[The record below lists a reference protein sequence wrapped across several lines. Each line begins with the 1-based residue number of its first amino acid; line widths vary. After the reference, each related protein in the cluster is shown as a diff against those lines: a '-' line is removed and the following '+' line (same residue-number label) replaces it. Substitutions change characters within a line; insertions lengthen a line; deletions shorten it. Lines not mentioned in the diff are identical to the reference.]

1 MTKEELIELLA
12 DKEHASWSRWMC
24 YVFDVGKTNE
34 DGSFTIPKEYVDG
47 WLRQCCTDYK
57 DLSEREKQSDRDE
70 VEHIMPIIE
79 QYNQSR
85 VDPDTAITAF
95 MGWLGSREEIVGPFS
110 LRHDPGVELIKQFC
124 EAQGWHAS
132 NERFH
137 QQIKVLKQKY
147 PS

>member
-79 QYNQSR
+79 QYVNEKLTNAVVKTISHGGIMN
-85 VDPDTAITAF
+85 P
-95 MGWLGSREEIVGPFS
+95 
-110 LRHDPGVELIKQFC
+110 LRKPL
-124 EAQGWHAS
+124 QG
-132 NERFH
+132 
-137 QQIKVLKQKY
+137 
-147 PS
+147 